1 MSTMKSLPFSDL
13 VRKQTSVFPLLADAD
28 VLLERR
34 DAENVV
40 LMRDERYRAMD
51 GALRLAARSLGLVAK
66 ANRNLAEEVLAEE
79 LLWLRWLPAEHRP
92 EAIGELLDDLL
103 AGADTGHYLP
113 FLRDLIAWKHT
124 AEIYTDP
131 ALVAEL
137 SGPFNT
143 SEFVEVDRPGKR
155 R

>member
-1 MSTMKSLPFSDL
+1 M
-13 VRKQTSVFPLLADAD
+13 
-28 VLLERR
+28 LLERR

-40 LMRDERYRAMD
+40 LMRDERYRAME

-66 ANRNLAEEVLAEE
+66 ANRQMAEDVFAEE
-79 LLWLRWLPAEHRP
+79 LPWLTWLPVENRH
-92 EAIGELLDDLL
+92 EAVRELLDDLL

-124 AEIYTDP
+124 AEIHTDP

-137 SGPFNT
+137 SGSFDKAD
-143 SEFVEVDRPGKR
+143 FVEVERPGR
-155 R
+155 RR

>member
-1 MSTMKSLPFSDL
+1 MKSLPFSEL
-13 VRKQTSVFPLLADAD
+13 VRKQTSVFPLLAEAD

-40 LMRDERYRAMD
+40 LMRDERYRAME

-66 ANRNLAEEVLAEE
+66 ANRQLAEDVFAEE
-79 LLWLRWLPAEHRP
+79 LPWLAWLPAEHRP
-92 EAIGELLDDLL
+92 EAVRELLDDLL

-113 FLRDLIAWKHT
+113 FLRDLTAWKHT
-124 AEIYTDP
+124 AEVYTEP
-131 ALVAEL
+131 ARVAHL
-137 SGPFNT
+137 SGPLDRAD
-143 SEFVEVDRPGKR
+143 FVEVERPGGR